1 MPFEQSSWRYMRGQI
16 SVMVLF
22 TVLNAPLGLQAAESI
37 TIWPG
42 LAPGESSDARG
53 TVMEARPTDTQPITR
68 VEKIRLPTMDVYPAR
83 EPNGTGVVILPGG
96 GFGRVVV
103 DLEGSEVAD
112 ILNRIGITA
121 FVLRYRTNEA
131 KASDEPSY
139 LRPVQ
144 DAQRAVR
151 YLRTN
156 AAQWK
161 LDPNRIGVLGFSAGG
176 QAACILHTR
185 GTEADYKAIDEVDK
199 QPFRPDFS
207 ILIYPWNLANAKTGE
222 MMPELIYD
230 GKMPPA
236 FIVHTSDDA
245 STSIGAA
252 KFYLGLKEKGVP
264 TELHIYENGGHGYG
278 TRSRP
283 DSNIG
288 SWSDRAVDWLVRR
301 KLGTL
306 QSPH

>member
-1 MPFEQSSWRYMRGQI
+1 MPFEQSSWRYMRGQL

-176 QAACILHTR
+176 QAACILHT
-185 GTEADYKAIDEVDK
+185 
-199 QPFRPDFS
+199 
-207 ILIYPWNLANAKTGE
+207 
-222 MMPELIYD
+222 
-230 GKMPPA
+230 
-236 FIVHTSDDA
+236 
-245 STSIGAA
+245 
-252 KFYLGLKEKGVP
+252 
-264 TELHIYENGGHGYG
+264 GG
-278 TRSRP
+278 
-283 DSNIG
+283 
-288 SWSDRAVDWLVRR
+288 R
-301 KLGTL
+301 KLTIKRSTKLISNHFGPTFRFL
-306 QSPH
+306 FIRGIWPMQKPAR

>member
-1 MPFEQSSWRYMRGQI
+1 MQFERSSWRVMRCPFMLTALGFF
-16 SVMVLF
+16 LKA
-22 TVLNAPLGLQAAESI
+22 TLGLQAAESM

-42 LAPGESSDARG
+42 LAPGETSDTRG
-53 TVMEARPTDTQPITR
+53 TVMESRPTDTQPITR
-68 VEKIRLPTMDVYPAR
+68 VEKIRLPTMDVYPASQ
-83 EPNGTGVVILPGG
+83 PNGTGVVILPGG

-103 DLEGSEVAD
+103 DLEGSEAAV

-151 YLRTN
+151 YLRAN
-156 AAQWK
+156 AAHWK
-161 LDPNRIGVLGFSAGG
+161 LDPSRMGVLGFSAGG
-176 QAACILHTR
+176 QAACVLHTR
-185 GTEADYKAIDEVDK
+185 GAEAAYHDIDEVDK

-230 GKMPPA
+230 AKMPPA

-245 STSIGAA
+245 STSVGSA

-264 TELHIYENGGHGYG
+264 AELHIYENGGHGYG
-278 TRSRP
+278 TRARP

-288 SWSDRAVDWLVRR
+288 TWPDRAVDWLIRR
-301 KLGTL
+301 SLG
-306 QSPH
+306 SR